1 MNILKELE
9 ITLKEAKDSGEYCE
23 KGVPASMMKMD
34 IALNRIIGDYI
45 LLSKEEKKLVCN
57 GISTNIAWLLLCFA
71 INMAT
76 YSLRFS
82 EQKYFSSG
90 LTALGMVLGILD
102 QREIILIMPLY
113 YDVHKRKGLSFEE
126 ILKQNDEFATFVRN
140 FLSRNEED
148 KTLECMGYILTT
160 DENNNPIY
168 QRTW

>member
-1 MNILKELE
+1 MHLLKEIETILV
-9 ITLKEAKDSGEYCE
+9 EAKNSGEYWE
-23 KGVPASMMKMD
+23 KGVPGSMMKMD

-45 LLSKEEKKLVCN
+45 LLSKEEKKSVCN
-57 GISTNIAWLLLCFA
+57 GVSTDIAWLLLSFA

-82 EQKYFSSG
+82 EQKYFFSG

-102 QREIILIMPLY
+102 QREIILILPLY
-113 YDVHKRKGLSFEE
+113 YDVHKRNGLSFEK
-126 ILKQNDEFATFVRN
+126 ILNPNDEFATFVRN
-140 FLSRNEED
+140 FLSRSEED
-148 KTLECMGYILTT
+148 KTLECMGYILAI

>member
-9 ITLKEAKDSGEYCE
+9 IMMKEAKDSGEYW
-23 KGVPASMMKMD
+23 KKSVPSSMMKMD
-34 IALNRIIGDYI
+34 IELNRIIGDYI
-45 LLSKEEKKLVCN
+45 LLSKEEKKSVCN
-57 GISTNIAWLLLCFA
+57 GISTDIAWLLLCFA

-82 EQKYFSSG
+82 EQKYFSNG

-113 YDVHKRKGLSFEE
+113 YDVHKRNRLSFEK
-126 ILKQNDEFATFVRN
+126 ILSQNDEFATFIRN
-140 FLSRNEED
+140 FQSRNEND
-148 KTLECMGYILTT
+148 KTLECMGYILTI

>member
-9 ITLKEAKDSGEYCE
+9 ITLKEAKQSGEYWE
-23 KGVPASMMKMD
+23 KGVPSSMMKVD
-34 IALNRIIGDYI
+34 IALNRIVGDYI
-45 LLSKEEKKLVCN
+45 LLSKEERKSVCN
-57 GISTNIAWLLLCFA
+57 GISTDIGWMLLCFS

-76 YSLRFS
+76 YSHRVS
-82 EQKYFSSG
+82 EQKYFTNG

-113 YDVHKRKGLSFEE
+113 YDVHKRNGLSFEKVL
-126 ILKQNDEFATFVRN
+126 IQNNEFASFIKN
-140 FLSRNEED
+140 FLNRNEED
-148 KTLECMGYILTT
+148 KTLESMGYILTT

>member
-9 ITLKEAKDSGEYCE
+9 ITLKEAKDSGEYWE
-23 KGVPASMMKMD
+23 KGAPSSMMKMD
-34 IALNRIIGDYI
+34 IELNRIIVEYN
-45 LLSKEEKKLVCN
+45 LLSNEEKKSVCK
-57 GISTNIAWLLLCFA
+57 GISTDIAWLLLCFA

-82 EQKYFSSG
+82 EQKYFSNG

-113 YDVHKRKGLSFEE
+113 YDVHKRERLSFERV
-126 ILKQNDEFATFVRN
+126 LNHNDEFASFVKN
-140 FLSRNEED
+140 FLNRNEED
-148 KTLECMGYILTT
+148 KTLESMGYILTA
-160 DENNNPIY
+160 DENNNPIF